1 MVPKKLVSLA
11 LVFCLTFALL
21 PTPTFAAGSGTM
33 YKNFTEMTNP
43 SNLVDGQ
50 TYIFLTQHYSS
61 SDAVTTLSGGNATL
75 TMTSTVNGGAAIMK
89 SDGYDFDK
97 YVSVNQAGA
106 GFDTCT
112 TGAIYYGAVSF
123 ARMKGT
129 AGTGWY
135 YWCDGSGVYGVG
147 PFYAYTYDTVTF
159 TDSDVVVTV
168 NGTLGATDTV
178 EKSDLTVKAKG
189 YTVSDYTITDATLTP
204 TDRSY
209 ALNIGGVTVSQ
220 TAGSMITFKSHDGTV
235 IATELK
241 TMGTPIYVP
250 AADSVAKPG
259 YVFVGWTIT
268 QGSGVVNYAPSSEF
282 NLDTSTTLYAVW
294 TPIAEYTV
302 TINGASQQVQSGS
315 KVPVPGYTPSRSTEY
330 YNSGNVLLAGD
341 APEAVK
347 KIDYVFSGWKNSATN
362 QLWDFNILVTG
373 SLTLVPDYSQ
383 TVSYKVTINGNAQ
396 YVPSGA
402 TVPVPAPGANPSKAT
417 EYFDGGNALLAGD
430 GSGAVKKIDYAF
442 SGWINSATNQP
453 WDFSTIVTGPL
464 TLVPAY
470 NQSVSYKISF
480 DKNNTDSGYTTAD
493 QWIKEGSHVAEIT
506 APSTVVAGA
515 TTYYF
520 AGWNTKQNG
529 SGEFWNFYGDVV
541 SRNLILYA
549 QWTSVDSYNITFDDN
564 LPDPKDDYISH
575 TGSLERNG
583 AAATGYV
590 TSPVM
595 SRVDYVFE
603 GWYTSADCN
612 ASNAYSLNRTLSE
625 NNAVGLDTDHDKSI
639 MLFAKWAPKYT
650 SENDVLI
657 ASSALAGGTYADYY
671 SDYIG
676 AFENNASYNTPS
688 ATPVYRNFILVNAN
702 GTLVNPSVLPA
713 GLHLNGR
720 TGEVYGVPTA
730 AAGSYTFYVR
740 IANDEGRWIS
750 LTCPIT
756 VMLAKNALMVDMK
769 DDNTGLGKTYGASDP
784 GFYSNQL
791 AVAATYGAPT
801 AAYDSDGTDITLSYD
816 YSTVKTLRAENE
828 EAFKLAVAAKLKYA
842 PDLNDSEHNFVP
854 AAKVDVFSMAL
865 HRASGEDA
873 GSYKLSMTADD
884 VTGAD
889 VASYTVT
896 LASELTATELTYDES
911 HAVTTAAEYVFV
923 IAAKPGASYEATVEY
938 GSYASGDDVKE
949 ALTGSGLVANGG
961 IKVTDAFQSVALT
974 AGTVSTSG
982 KLKTGTYTEGFTP
995 VIVNT
1000 ATEKGTSAVN
1010 GATTTANYASP
1021 AFSLTIDP
1029 KALTVTKTGYTI
1041 ATGSVFTVD
1050 SLIKLIKLNSVAGD
1064 RVGLIITGVTLGD
1077 TTYDITDATQ
1087 KTAANAALANTAKK
1101 PGDYSVAFDYSGTL
1115 TGDDAANY
1123 SITGG
1128 TVNGA
1133 ALKVTAP
1140 VAGGAPSAPPPAAV
1154 MVNGKPQ
1161 TAGTKETGTDA
1172 NGKPLTT
1179 VIVDTDQLE
1188 KILESEGEG
1197 ARVTI
1202 AMTDAPGTARG
1213 VLTGE
1218 MVNAM
1223 EQNGATL
1230 IIQTGGA
1237 TYTLPA
1243 SEINIEAVSNQL
1255 GTNVS
1260 LADIEVQID
1269 IAAPS
1274 AETIRMVQAAASSG
1288 DFSVVVPAVD
1298 FTITCTYGTTTVEV
1312 NRFRSYVERLIAIP
1326 SGVDANQITTG
1337 VVVQPDG
1344 TTRHVP
1350 TEVTQI
1356 DGVYYAKINS
1366 LTNSTYAVVWH
1377 PITFADVAKHWA
1389 KASVNNMGSRMVVTG
1404 YDADTYKP
1412 DADITRAEFAAIV
1425 VRALGLAV
1433 GTGASDF
1440 RDVNAADWYCG
1451 YIQTAASY
1459 GLINGYGNGAFGPN
1473 DKITREQAMVI
1484 IARAMELTGLKK
1496 NLTESEVSGT
1506 LATYTDAGAVS
1517 GYAKSG
1523 AAECVWAK
1531 VVSGRTAATV
1541 NPKEHI
1547 TRAEVAVVV
1556 ERLLQNSG
1564 LIEMR

>member
-1 MVPKKLVSLA
+1 MAPKKLVSLVLA
-11 LVFCLTFALL
+11 FCLTFALL
-21 PTPTFAAGSGTM
+21 PTPTFAAGTGTM
-33 YKNFTEMTNP
+33 YKNFTEITSP
-43 SNLVDGQ
+43 SSLVDGQ
-50 TYIFLTQHYSS
+50 TYIFLTKHYSS

-75 TMTSTVNGGAAIMK
+75 AMTSTTNSGGGNLTGNG
-89 SDGYDFDK
+89 YTVDK
-97 YVSVNQAGA
+97 YVDVSEAGA
-106 GFDTCT
+106 GFDGCIH
-112 TGAIYYGAVSF
+112 GAIYYGAVSF
-123 ARMKGT
+123 AGMVGT

-135 YWCDGSGVYGVG
+135 YWCDGGGVHGVG

-168 NGTLGATDTV
+168 NGALGATDTV
-178 EKSDLTVKAKG
+178 EKSDLTVKVKG

-220 TAGSMITFKSHDGTV
+220 VAGSIITYTSHTNSTTT
-235 IATELK
+235 ALK
-241 TMGTPIYVP
+241 TIGTPIYVP
-250 AADSVAKPG
+250 ATDGTNPG
-259 YVFVGWTIT
+259 KVFMGWTLT
-268 QGSGVVNYAPSSEF
+268 QGSDTVNYAPGGEF

-294 TPIAEYTV
+294 APITYYT
-302 TINGASQQVQSGS
+302 
-315 KVPVPGYTPSRSTEY
+315 
-330 YNSGNVLLAGD
+330 
-341 APEAVK
+341 
-347 KIDYVFSGWKNSATN
+347 
-362 QLWDFNILVTG
+362 
-373 SLTLVPDYSQ
+373 
-383 TVSYKVTINGNAQ
+383 VTINGNAQ
-396 YVPSGA
+396 QVQSGT
-402 TVPVPAPGANPSKAT
+402 TVSAPGTNPSKAT
-417 EYFDGGNALLAGD
+417 EYFDGDNAPLAGAD
-430 GSGAVKKIDYAF
+430 DSTAGAVKKIDYAF
-442 SGWINSATNQP
+442 SGWKNAATNQP

-464 TLVPAY
+464 TLVPDY
-470 NQSVSYKISF
+470 HQSVSYKVNF
-480 DKNNTDSGYTTAD
+480 DKNNANSDYAALD
-493 QWIKEGSHVAEIT
+493 QWVKESSHVSEIA
-506 APSTVVAGA
+506 APGTVIAGA

-541 SRNLILYA
+541 SKNLILYA

-575 TGSLERNG
+575 TGSLEHNG

-590 TSPVM
+590 TAPAM

-603 GWYTSADCN
+603 GWYTAADCD

-625 NNAVGLDTDHDKSI
+625 NNAAGLDTDHDKSI

-650 SENDVLI
+650 SENDVLV
-657 ASSALAGGTYADYY
+657 SDTALAGGTYATYY
-671 SDYIG
+671 NDYID
-676 AFENNASYNTPS
+676 AFENNASYNTPA
-688 ATPVYRNFILVNAN
+688 ATPVYRNFILVNDK
-702 GTLVNPSVLPA
+702 GTLVSPSTLPA

-730 AAGSYTFYVR
+730 DAGSYTFYVR

-750 LTCPIT
+750 LTYPVT
-756 VMLAKNALMVDMK
+756 VTLAKNALSVDMN
-769 DDNTGLGKTYGASDP
+769 DDDAGLGKIYGANAP
-784 GFYSNQL
+784 GFYSDQL

-801 AAYDSDGTDITLSYD
+801 VAYDDDGTAVTLSYD
-816 YSTVKTLRAENE
+816 YSAVRTLRAQH
-828 EAFKLAVAAKLKYA
+828 EAAFNPALAETLMYA
-842 PDLNDSEHNFVP
+842 PDLGDSAHHFVP
-854 AAKVDVFSMAL
+854 AAKVDAFSMVF

-873 GSYKLSMTADD
+873 GSYKLFMARED
-884 VTGAD
+884 VTGD
-889 VASYTVT
+889 HVESYTVL
-896 LASELTATELTYDES
+896 LASDLTATELT
-911 HAVTTAAEYVFV
+911 AAPEYVFA

-938 GSYASGDDVKE
+938 GAYASGSDVK
-949 ALTGSGLVANGG
+949 AVLSGAGLVANGG

-982 KLKTGTYTEGFTP
+982 KLKAGTYAAGFTP

-1000 ATEKGTSAVN
+1000 APEKGTSAAD
-1010 GATTTANYASP
+1010 GATTTANYADF
-1021 AFSLTIDP
+1021 AFSLTVDP
-1029 KALTVTKTGYTI
+1029 KALTVAQTGYTV
-1041 ATGSVFTVD
+1041 ATGSALTVD
-1050 SLIKLIKLNSVAGD
+1050 SLSKLVKLNSVAGD
-1064 RVGLIITGVTLGD
+1064 CVDLTITSVTLD
-1077 TTYDITDATQ
+1077 ETTYDLSDEAQ
-1087 KTAANAALANTAKK
+1087 KTAANTALANTAKT
-1101 PGDYSVAFDYSGTL
+1101 PGDYVVTFSYSGTL

-1128 TVNGA
+1128 TVSGA
-1133 ALKVTAP
+1133 ALKVVTPA
-1140 VAGGAPSAPPPAAV
+1140 AGGAPSAPAPAAV

-1161 TAGTKETGTDA
+1161 TAGTAETGTDA
-1172 NGKPLTT
+1172 NGKTLTT
-1179 VIVDTDQLE
+1179 VTVDTEQLE
-1188 KILESEGEG
+1188 KILEASGER
-1197 ARVTI
+1197 ATVTI
-1202 AMTDAPGTARG
+1202 SVTDAPGTARG

-1218 MVNAM
+1218 MVGAM

-1243 SEINIEAVSNQL
+1243 AEINIEAVSEQL

-1260 LADIEVQID
+1260 LADIAVQID

-1274 AETIRMVQAAASSG
+1274 AEMTRMVEAAASSG
-1288 DFSVVVPAVD
+1288 AFSVVVPAVD
-1298 FTITCTYGTTTVEV
+1298 FTITCTYGTTAVEV
-1312 NRFRSYVERLIAIP
+1312 SRFRSYVERLVAIP

-1350 TEVTQI
+1350 TEVTLI
-1356 DGVYYAKINS
+1356 DGIYYAKINS

-1377 PITFADVAKHWA
+1377 PVTFADVAKHWA

-1425 VRALGLAV
+1425 VRALGLAAE
-1433 GTGASDF
+1433 TGESDF
-1440 RDVNAADWYCG
+1440 RDVNTADWYCG

-1506 LATYTDAGAVS
+1506 LALYADADAVS

-1523 AAECVWAK
+1523 VAECVWAK
-1531 VVSGRTAATV
+1531 VVSGRTTATV
-1541 NPKEHI
+1541 NPQEHI

-1556 ERLLQNSG
+1556 ERLLQSSR
-1564 LIEMR
+1564 LIETR